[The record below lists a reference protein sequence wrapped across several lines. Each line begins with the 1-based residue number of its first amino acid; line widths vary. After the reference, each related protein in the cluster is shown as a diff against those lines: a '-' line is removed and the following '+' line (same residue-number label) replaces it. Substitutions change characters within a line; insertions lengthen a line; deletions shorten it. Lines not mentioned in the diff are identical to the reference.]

1 MRELMADCATSLDV
15 EAKAT
20 GALAT
25 GGVSSGCG
33 SGCSRHRRRTG
44 AAPAAPMG
52 CARFGECGLAFTDEH
67 RIHAEAM
74 VRRIEAAARGALLD
88 QYLDGATGRASEIEA
103 GAERAA
109 VDLVADVRGWSARL
123 DDTFRSLTDDCWGRP
138 VRSVAGGEHPVAQ
151 LPFRRWRGSGGASG
165 RSRHRVRPGRLV
177 SAARRPCTA
186 TPDRGAQYAG

>member
-52 CARFGECGLAFTDEH
+52 CARLWGMRACLH
-67 RIHAEAM
+67 RRAPDT
-74 VRRIEAAARGALLD
+74 RRSDGPSDRSSRSRCVDRPVSGWSNRKGVGDRG
-88 QYLDGATGRASEIEA
+88 GCRASRR
-103 GAERAA
+103 GPGRRRA
-109 VDLVADVRGWSARL
+109 
-123 DDTFRSLTDDCWGRP
+123 
-138 VRSVAGGEHPVAQ
+138 
-151 LPFRRWRGSGGASG
+151 
-165 RSRHRVRPGRLV
+165 RLV
-177 SAARRPCTA
+177 SPARRHIPIADRRLLGSTS
-186 TPDRGAQYAG
+186 PIRRRRGASRGPAAIPSLAGKRRCIWSIST

>member
-25 GGVSSGCG
+25 GGVAL
-33 SGCSRHRRRTG
+33 G
-44 AAPAAPMG
+44 AVAEVHDTVAEPALLQQLQWGAHV
-52 CARFGECGLAFTDEH
+52 FGECGLAFTDEH

-123 DDTFRSLTDDCWGRP
+123 DDTFRALTDDCWGRR